1 VSLAYLWQRDQHEL
15 LEGMVA
21 SEVDAIL
28 VKVAAAGLGAR
39 HIGQPIHAVRPHLE
53 AMHHK
58 YGLNVCGEGG
68 EYETLTRDC
77 PLFKSK
83 VLIDA
88 LEPVVDT
95 DDRVAPIVY
104 ARVTGVR
111 LVPKTPAE
119 LLAQAGHLAPYP
131 AVPPAAAP
139 VPPPPLDMALDLPAV
154 DMEGEEDEGSVHTHA
169 HTHTVRDG
177 YVFVE
182 GLTCAGHAGS
192 VADEMRGVIAAL
204 DRVLATHG
212 AALGAVLRVVLVLAD
227 LADFAA
233 VNGAYIAAFTHS
245 PPSRVCIQGRVTA
258 PARIQLHAVA
268 YTAGPRDALHVQ
280 SVSRWAPP
288 NIGPYSQAVRADG
301 LVHIA
306 GQIALDPA
314 TVTLKGA
321 DAHAQAELA
330 LTHVDHVARAMQA
343 QAQDMHGVRSA
354 ALTVCYA
361 VDPADIAAAQTVYA
375 QRGAGGEAIY
385 MCVPW
390 LPRGARVEWEVLCTA
405 AREGHVA
412 HLATA
417 VATGPTIPA
426 AARAL
431 RGVIQDTGGQLV
443 AVRAY
448 ACTDTPAAA
457 TRGMRMRMPASTP
470 PYFIHSLSGLPRPG

>member
-21 SEVDAIL
+21 SEVDAVL

-77 PLFKSK
+77 PLYKSK
-83 VLIDA
+83 VVIDA

-119 LLAQAGHLAPYP
+119 ILAQAGHLAPYP

-139 VPPPPLDMALDLPAV
+139 VPPAPLDMDV
-154 DMEGEEDEGSVHTHA
+154 EEEEGPVHTH
-169 HTHTVRDG
+169 THTARDG

-204 DRVLATHG
+204 DGVLATHG
-212 AALGAVLRVVLVLAD
+212 AGLGAVLRVVLVLAD

-233 VNGAYIAAFTHS
+233 VNAAYIAAFTHS
-245 PPSRVCIQGRVTA
+245 PPSRVCIQGRVTG

-268 YTAGPRDALHVQ
+268 YTSGPRDALHVQ

-314 TVTLKGA
+314 TVTLMGA

-330 LTHVDHVARAMQA
+330 LAHVDHVARAMQA

-431 RGVIQDTGGQLV
+431 RGVMQATDTGGQGQLQLV

-448 ACTDTPAAA
+448 ACTGNPAAA
-457 TRGMRMRMPASTP
+457 TRGMRMPMSP
-470 PYFIHSLSGLPRPG
+470 PPPPLFHYQIRSPSAGVPG